1 MSHLSFVSM
10 FRRNSWQPF
19 VEPWGSVEPWLKN
32 SDVTETGEKTYKQT
46 IQLIEIIK
54 HN

>member
-19 VEPWGSVEPWLKN
+19 VEPWLKN